1 MTAKEMFEELG
12 YEQDFMDENSNYKTL
27 RYKDNIFF
35 TTIHFY
41 YSNRS
46 VSINNLKPKNYNAEF
61 KKMYKAIQKQIE
73 ELGWQQ

>member
-1 MTAKEMFEELG
+1 MTAKKMFEELG
-12 YEQDFMDENSNYKTL
+12 YEQDFINKNSNYKTL
-27 RYKDNIFF
+27 RYKDDICF

-41 YSNRS
+41 YGNRS